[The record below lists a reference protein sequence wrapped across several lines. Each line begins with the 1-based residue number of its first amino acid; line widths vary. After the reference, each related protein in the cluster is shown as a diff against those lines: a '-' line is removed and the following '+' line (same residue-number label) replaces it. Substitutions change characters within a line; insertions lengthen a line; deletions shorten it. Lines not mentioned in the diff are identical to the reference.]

1 MGSAACGSSSETVV
15 LEDLYRE
22 VILQHYQ
29 SPSHRGRIDAADA
42 EAFAQNPLC
51 GDEMRITARI
61 EEGLLADVAF
71 EARGCSISQASA
83 DMMAD
88 VVSGKAIATTS
99 ELAASFRSMMS
110 EADADP
116 PASLGDLAAFQ
127 HVRKYPVRVKCALLP
142 WNTLLEAL
150 RAYDTS
156 RAALS
161 PS

>member
-1 MGSAACGSSSETVV
+1 V

-29 SPSHRGRIDAADA
+29 SPSHRGRVEAADA

-61 EEGLLADVAF
+61 DDGTLTEVGF

-83 DMMAD
+83 DMMAELLA
-88 VVSGKAIATTS
+88 GKPLGAAA
-99 ELAASFRSMMS
+99 ELAASFHTMMS
-110 EADADP
+110 DADADAP
-116 PASLGDLAAFQ
+116 ESLGDLAALQ

-150 RAYDTS
+150 NANDAS

-161 PS
+161 AS

>member
-1 MGSAACGSSSETVV
+1 
-15 LEDLYRE
+15 
-22 VILQHYQ
+22 
-29 SPSHRGRIDAADA
+29 
-42 EAFAQNPLC
+42 
-51 GDEMRITARI
+51 MRITARL
-61 EEGLLADVAF
+61 EDGSLTDVGF

-88 VVSGKAIATTS
+88 AVTGKTLATAA
-99 ELAASFRSMMS
+99 ELASRFRSMMS
-110 EADADP
+110 DATADAPD
-116 PASLGDLAAFQ
+116 SLGDLAALQ

-150 RAYDTS
+150 SAYDTS

>member
-1 MGSAACGSSSETVV
+1 M

-29 SPSHRGRIDAADA
+29 SPSHRGRLPDADA

-61 EEGLLADVAF
+61 DAGLLADVAF

-88 VVSGKAIATTS
+88 LLKSHTLGSAA
-99 ELAASFRSMMS
+99 ELASSFRSMMS
-110 EADADP
+110 ETDAEAP
-116 PASLGDLAAFQ
+116 ESLGDLAALQ
-127 HVRKYPVRVKCALLP
+127 HLKKYPVRVKCALLP

-150 RAYDTS
+150 RAYDSS